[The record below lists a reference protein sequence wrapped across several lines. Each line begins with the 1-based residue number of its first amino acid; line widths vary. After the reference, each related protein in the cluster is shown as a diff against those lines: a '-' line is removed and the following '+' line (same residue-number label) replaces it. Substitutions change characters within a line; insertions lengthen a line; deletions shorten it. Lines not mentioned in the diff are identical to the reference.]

1 MTASGACPL
10 QIFAFK
16 WLQRAL
22 GGPHGGCIPQVK
34 QAAHG
39 NGETTNHRLLMV
51 HVKDEFLAAR
61 GDRATSKQAGEV
73 LGGSTTLHHDQR
85 LLQDDPKEGKA
96 AWRSDC

>member
-1 MTASGACPL
+1 
-10 QIFAFK
+10 
-16 WLQRAL
+16 
-22 GGPHGGCIPQVK
+22 
-34 QAAHG
+34 
-39 NGETTNHRLLMV
+39 MV

-96 AWRSDC
+96 AWRTDC

>member
-1 MTASGACPL
+1 M
-10 QIFAFK
+10 
-16 WLQRAL
+16 
-22 GGPHGGCIPQVK
+22 K

-73 LGGSTTLHHDQR
+73 VGGSTRLHYDQR
-85 LLQDDPKEGKA
+85 LLQDDPKEGKELHGVLTA
-96 AWRSDC
+96 DISLSCHYTVSSILIATH